1 MLDLVFPPH
10 CVGCGKVGLSWCQHC
25 LQELSQQ
32 PLQPHLRELP
42 PMSGIIA
49 TAPHEGKLQEAIHAL
64 KYYGV
69 TELATPL
76 AQRLFTC
83 LQATNWTYD
92 TIIPVPLYITRLRE
106 RGYNQSQIIGLKL
119 AEALNMP
126 LVPTALE
133 RQRQTTSQVGL
144 SREERAKNV
153 DGAFRAASNMVT
165 GRRIL
170 LIDDV
175 LTTGATLLA
184 CAAALF
190 DAGAIAVYGITVTAA
205 RY

>member
-1 MLDLVFPPH
+1 
-10 CVGCGKVGLSWCQHC
+10 
-25 LQELSQQ
+25 
-32 PLQPHLRELP
+32 
-42 PMSGIIA
+42 MSGVIA
-49 TAPHEGKLQEAIHAL
+49 TSPHEGKLQDAIHAL
-64 KYYGV
+64 KYYGAID
-69 TELATPL
+69 LAAPL
-76 AQRLFTC
+76 AQRLIVC
-83 LQATNWTYD
+83 LEATEWTYD

-126 LVPTALE
+126 LIPTALE

-153 DGAFRAASNMVT
+153 DGAFRAASNIVT
-165 GRRIL
+165 GKRIL

-184 CAAALF
+184 CTAALF
-190 DAGAIAVYGITVTAA
+190 DAGATAVYGITVTAA
-205 RY
+205 RH